1 MTGDQHLQLGKKQN
15 INLNLGKL
23 KSGMSAAAFGNDE
36 AMLSIFN
43 SCDTNK
49 NKVLDENEVDLL
61 KDKLLQAAGEDQILS
76 EKEAKKL
83 LEQEQQAMQAQG
95 QPKTKVKL
103 DGKNLFNFANMLQ
116 NWSNVTDV
124 KSSVVDGDKRVVIYE
139 DGAQEVIN
147 QDGSKVITK
156 VSGGIKTVQTKGS
169 DGKLQKEEIF
179 DEENGVTD
187 VITYGENGKP
197 VSEVRTK
204 DGSTETI
211 AYTEDGQNIASRTLV
226 AGDKTYE
233 IGVEG
238 FANGRVIKEISG
250 NGDEQEVT
258 EYNYTGENDFTKTLT
273 YQNTVTVATVKN
285 GEVATVDATLYDK
298 NHNVVQI
305 QHIEKDGPVTNSLY
319 NNGKVVYKVV
329 TEQSGQVNEERY
341 NDAGNVI
348 SRTTTDT
355 NGTVI
360 NTEYND
366 SGNRTSQ
373 VITRGNKVYVANYD
387 GNGNTIAVVQNGET
401 IPVMGQKFHR
411 TSAQLVNANRGHV
424 YKDGEGN
431 PYFLV
436 GDEVKVPGEFSAD
449 HRGLRGRNSA
459 ETEIAEYTSQEEQRV
474 AGRLQDKQ
482 QKSVTV
488 QKNFKNWYAFA
499 EEQLKSEGVAKP
511 TQGQINDRA
520 NELLYLNPNVQ
531 VPKKGIKITVIKT
544 DAEITAERKA
554 EEKRH
559 ATEVRVGVVNSMV
572 GDYNKALNSFN
583 AQMKKDGWAADVADA
598 VSYIWNNDWWSATGN
613 TARQVRQDLAEYRSD
628 LEALRTARRAGDAQF
643 NSKFKEIF
651 GVDYNQQNV
660 EAYNDAKERL
670 ENASTA
676 IATEKYVT
684 TKMDGLFA
692 KGNVNE
698 IKKEMQTLLG
708 LSNQEMAQ
716 YEQTLRKNGKT
727 LNMNTLRELYSDIRK
742 GLTQNVRNATGGK
755 SVEQLKADMDT
766 KYKRAYG
773 NRNDIVKRVADY
785 NASQDT
791 GAAVVKSTAK
801 IVGSA
806 VIAVASGGTATG
818 LLVAAVGTTA
828 LSFGVDASD
837 MASDGLT
844 HTGKE
849 YLNVGKNA
857 AIDGGA
863 QLISGGTSHFLKAA
877 NVGRAVRYT
886 AQAATDL
893 TLDCGLEYARTGEV
907 SLSTAVISVV
917 SSVGGEY
924 LGDVLEA
931 RATRKAFDVDESAVA
946 REFGSV
952 DQGWLGETTD
962 AHHRYRHELSA
973 DQIGNV
979 PSQRSVINGVEVTSA
994 DARGLNFD
1002 VPMSAHR
1009 QSVADVNNLLGS
1021 KNAAQDFG
1029 QGLVVLEDRFR
1040 ANPTMASGVGARAEN
1055 VRPYGTFASNDK
1067 VKAMGLESRL
1077 DVVQD
1082 AGQMAGMV
1090 YGDRDINFNGW
1101 TQTAKASAD
1110 NGFNAVAVE
1119 KDGVVMVLFRGS
1131 DDMGDLRVD
1140 HQMLSGKLPDQF
1152 NDACAF
1158 MESVRAANPDAKIVV
1173 SGHSLGGALT
1183 ELVASKY
1190 DDVLGVS
1197 FDAVGT
1203 RSLVNATEG
1212 LTDNHNTINYIVQ
1225 GDIISNA
1232 TEHVGSVTLV
1242 NEVVDISRGGNLQS
1256 PHAIGNFMGS
1266 ADNSLAGVEAGFVQR
1281 NLDRA
1286 ATTRAGAE
1294 AKGMT
1299 LNSAI
1304 ANSQT
1309 GAVEFDDKTFKRIQS
1324 QFAMDVEGLNVD
1336 LDAMQRQINA
1346 VTNPQQKAA
1355 LQGILDKRKLA
1366 ITDGANITARSTVLQ
1381 EMTGDEINDI
1391 LARDF
1396 GFTEPGFLGGNTPS
1410 QLIEMDKPTKFVRV
1424 FNDESSFAKGS
1435 WLMPYDEVV
1444 GKTPAEIK
1452 DFFALPA
1459 MPKYI
1464 VEVEMPAGAKMYT
1477 GKCNPLE
1484 GWGNG
1489 GGTQYFLIGDKR
1501 PTLYGKMVA
1510 LPQ

>member
-15 INLNLGKL
+15 IALNLGQL
-23 KSGMSAAAFGNDE
+23 KSGMTSAVFGNDE
-36 AMLSIFN
+36 AMLSIFD

-49 NKVLDENEVDLL
+49 NKVLDENEVGLL
-61 KDKLLQAAGEDQILS
+61 KDKLTQVAGEDQILS

-83 LEQEQQAMQAQG
+83 LEQEQQALQAQG
-95 QPKTKVKL
+95 QSKNKTKL
-103 DGKNLFNFANMLQ
+103 DGKNLFNFANALQ
-116 NWSNVTDV
+116 NWSKATDV
-124 KSSVVDGDKRVVIYE
+124 KSSVVEGDKRVVTYE

-156 VSGGIKTVQTKGS
+156 VSGGIKTVQTKS
-169 DGKLQKEEIF
+169 ADGKLQKEEVF
-179 DEENGVTD
+179 DEENGTTD
-187 VITYGENGKP
+187 VTTYGENGQP
-197 VSEVRTK
+197 ISTVRTK
-204 DGSTETI
+204 EGSTETVQY
-211 AYTEDGQNIASRTLV
+211 AEDGKTVTSHTLV
-226 AGDKTYE
+226 EGDNTYE

-238 FANGRVIKEISG
+238 FANGRVTKEITG
-250 NGDEQEVT
+250 TGDEQQVT

-273 YQNTVTVATVKN
+273 YQNTETVAQVKN
-285 GEVATVDATLYDK
+285 GEVVSVDATQYDE
-298 NHNVVQI
+298 NHNKVQSQNI
-305 QHIEKDGPVTNSLY
+305 AQDGTVTTSLY
-319 NNGKVVYKVV
+319 NKGQVVYQAV
-329 TEQSGQVNEERY
+329 TEKN
-341 NDAGNVI
+341 GNV
-348 SRTTTDT
+348 
-355 NGTVI
+355 
-360 NTEYND
+360 TETSYNE
-366 SGNRTSQ
+366 SGHKTSQ
-373 VITRGNKVYVANYD
+373 TITKGKNVYVANYD
-387 GNGNTIAVVQNGET
+387 GKGNTIAVVQNGET

-411 TSAQLVNANRGHV
+411 TISQLVNANRGHV

-459 ETEIAEYTSQEEQRV
+459 ETEIAEYASQEEQRV
-474 AGRLQDKQ
+474 AERLQGKE
-482 QKSVTV
+482 QKSVTI
-488 QKNFKNWYAFA
+488 KKDYANWYKFA
-499 EEQLKSEGVAKP
+499 EEQLKSEGVANP

-520 NELLYLNPNVQ
+520 NELLLLNPNVQ
-531 VPKKGIKITVIKT
+531 VPKKGIKITAIKT
-544 DAEITAERKA
+544 DAEINAEKRA
-554 EEKRH
+554 EERRQ

-572 GDYNKALNSFN
+572 GDYNKAVKSFN
-583 AQMKKDGWAADVADA
+583 AQMDKDGWAADVADA
-598 VSYIWNNDWWSATGN
+598 VSYIWNNDLWSATGN
-613 TARQVRQDLAEYRSD
+613 TARQVRQDLAEYKSD
-628 LEALRTARRAGDAQF
+628 IDALKNARKAGDGQF
-643 NSKFKEIF
+643 NAKFKEIF
-651 GVDYNQQNV
+651 GVEYSQKNV
-660 EAYNDAKERL
+660 ESYNASKQRL

-676 IATEKYVT
+676 IATERYVT
-684 TKMDGLFA
+684 QKMDGLFA

-698 IKKEMQTLLG
+698 IKKEMKTLLG
-708 LSNQEMAQ
+708 LSDADMAQ
-716 YEQTLRKNGKT
+716 YEKTLREKGKS
-727 LNMNTLRELYSDIRK
+727 LNMATLKELYSDVKK
-742 GLTQNVRNATGGK
+742 GLAQNTKNATGGK
-755 SVEQLKADMDT
+755 TVAQLKADMDS
-766 KYKRAYG
+766 KYKTAYG
-773 NRNDIVKRVADY
+773 NRKDIVKRVADY

-791 GAAVVKSTAK
+791 GAAVVKSAAK

-818 LLVAAVGTTA
+818 LLIAAVGTTA

-837 MASDGLT
+837 MASDGLD
-844 HTGKE
+844 HSASE
-849 YLNVGKNA
+849 YGQVAVNA
-857 AIDGGA
+857 AVDGGA
-863 QLISGGTSHFLKAA
+863 QLISGGTSHFLKGA

-886 AQAATDL
+886 AQAATDM
-893 TLDCGLEYARTGEV
+893 TLDCGLEYVRTGEV
-907 SLSTAVISVV
+907 SLSTAIFSVA

-931 RATRKAFDVDESAVA
+931 RATKKALEVDESAVA
-946 REFGSV
+946 REFGSI

-1021 KNAAQDFG
+1021 KNAGQDFG

-1040 ANPTMASGVGARAEN
+1040 ANPTMASGVGARADN

-1140 HQMLSGKLPDQF
+1140 HQMLSGKVPDQF

-1158 MESVRAANPDAKIVV
+1158 MEQVRAANPDAKIVV

-1286 ATTRAGAE
+1286 ATTRATAE

-1346 VTNPQQKAA
+1346 VTNPQQKAT
-1355 LQGILDKRKLA
+1355 LQGILDKRKVA

-1396 GFTEPGFLGGNTPS
+1396 GFTEPGFLGGDTPS